1 MMQPAL
7 PRDAHRRRFHL
18 ESRRPRVPGIS
29 DIYNREYSPR
39 IKRPDSRISGSRSS
53 LRSLARETTDT
64 CRVKRREQRPHPSSA
79 PALFVF
85 SPPPRPSSIGR
96 DTSRFSR
103 HSISASHFPFSAFKR
118 SVNIPPGRAT
128 FRLASS
134 HSRPPSN
141 LPFLVATSFS
151 IGGWKNRRGARLPVV
166 SGLEFRLSGACVAA
180 TRGRVTRASASCNG
194 AIKQMTRPTRANVP
208 PPLSSSGRRKGR
220 EGRSRPSTREINP
233 RNNSADSFPP
243 FEERTRYAR
252 ITTRVLTVAF
262 RRQLPSQSRCRQ
274 IMCNFRDE
282 RYRTGHRHEN
292 SARKKGA
299 ELRGD
304 NFDAG

>member
-1 MMQPAL
+1 MSCQKARATAPPLLRARPIRL
-7 PRDAHRRRFHL
+7 LAPSPSFFH
-18 ESRRPRVPGIS
+18 RPRHIPFLAPLDLCFPFSVLRFQTFRKYPPGTG
-29 DIYNREYSPR
+29 DISPR
-39 IKRPDSRISGSRSS
+39 LVPLAPTFRSS
-53 LRSLARETTDT
+53 L
-64 CRVKRREQRPHPSSA
+64 PSRDK
-79 PALFVF
+79 FF
-85 SPPPRPSSIGR
+85 HRGMEKSSR
-96 DTSRFSR
+96 
-103 HSISASHFPFSAFKR
+103 R
-118 SVNIPPGRAT
+118 SVTTA
-128 FRLASS
+128 
-134 HSRPPSN
+134 
-141 LPFLVATSFS
+141 
-151 IGGWKNRRGARLPVV
+151 V

-208 PPLSSSGRRKGR
+208 PLSSSGRRKGR
-220 EGRSRPSTREINP
+220 KGRSRPSTREINP
-233 RNNSADSFPP
+233 RNNSADSFSP

-252 ITTRVLTVAF
+252 TTTRVLTVAF

>member
-1 MMQPAL
+1 MSCQKARATAPPLLRA
-7 PRDAHRRRFHL
+7 
-18 ESRRPRVPGIS
+18 RPIR
-29 DIYNREYSPR
+29 
-39 IKRPDSRISGSRSS
+39 
-53 LRSLARETTDT
+53 LLT
-64 CRVKRREQRPHPSSA
+64 PS
-79 PALFVF
+79 
-85 SPPPRPSSIGR
+85 RPSSIGR

-128 FRLASS
+128 FRLASF
-134 HSRPPSN
+134 HSRPPSDP
-141 LPFLVATSFS
+141 PFLVATSFS
-151 IGGWKNRRGARLPVV
+151 IGGWKNRRGARLPAV

-208 PPLSSSGRRKGR
+208 PLSSSGRRKGR
-220 EGRSRPSTREINP
+220 KGRSRPSTREINP
-233 RNNSADSFPP
+233 RNNSADSFSP

-252 ITTRVLTVAF
+252 TTTRVLTVAL